1 MVVAAMAALVAAMAA
16 LAAAVTAALAALHLQ
31 IIWSHHSTDPRTAEN
46 ALIHPYIFPG
56 YHQIVTT
63 RVHDSKQNHEVKF
76 ATQEPLRATA
86 HAGEL

>member
-31 IIWSHHSTDPRTAEN
+31 IIWSHHSTAPKTPGN
-46 ALIHPYIFPG
+46 ALLHPYIIPEC
-56 YHQIVTT
+56 YRIVTIPA
-63 RVHDSKQNHEVKF
+63 HDSKQNHEVKF